1 MRMRSEKIDKTHE
14 NLGKSPLK
22 NHALA
27 VGKDRQEK
35 LRLIEQI

>member
-1 MRMRSEKIDKTHE
+1 MRMRSEKIDKTNE

>member
-1 MRMRSEKIDKTHE
+1 MRKRSDKIDKTNE
-14 NLGKSPLK
+14 NLGRSPLK

-35 LRLIEQI
+35 LRLIEEI